1 MLKAKTH
8 RHRIILTLLLTV
20 VGITG
25 LVAQPLLPGPSVR
38 CVDVDAAGQP
48 TLTWIPVADPLGDF
62 VAYEVYH
69 STNYGGPYVMLAS
82 IPAIGTA
89 TYTDVLPAN
98 NVYTAGVGYYFVATR
113 SISVPSPLA
122 YSDTVSPMV
131 VTVAQNDGYSATITW
146 NQIKNPNIPTSVGS
160 YDIFREFPKGSGNIV
175 QIGATPYGNEMWLDT
190 IHICNDSASYYVQ
203 IADGSGCQSNS
214 SRGTAYYLDTIPP
227 AVMDLDSVSVGPSGL
242 GHMGW
247 QPHPAGDVAGY
258 YIVKLNPNNSNSII
272 DTVWGRNNTWYQYPA
287 SNAANESETFA
298 ITAFDSC
305 GNSITYNYSFHS
317 SIFTQSQTD
326 VCLPGLETSWS
337 AYGGWGAATINYE
350 VWYRELPAG
359 PWIQFGTTSGLS
371 TTITPIALDKNYEVM
386 VRAHNAA
393 TGETSSSNH
402 VISAITAYQPVQFVY
417 LQTATV
423 KDTDLVEVRG
433 FVDQNV
439 SASKYVLK
447 RASSA
452 TGTFETIATL
462 PAGGEYIT
470 FTDDGA
476 SVGKQSYYY
485 MIEAVDVCDN
495 TVMTSNIGRT
505 ILLSVTKNEA
515 SSTNTVKWNQ
525 YEDWAGGVDYYSLY
539 RKVGDNGAWELA
551 TTINMFGPQNTYVD
565 ELAPD
570 LSGPGS
576 YCYQIVAAE
585 AAPSFS
591 TVVMIG
597 NVATV
602 KSVEPNISTSNVVC
616 AYHEPIVYMP
626 NAFVP
631 TGLYNNVI
639 KPTLRFV
646 DVEGYT
652 YSIYN
657 KWGEVIFTTN
667 NISDGWDGRV
677 DGNMAKTDAYVYLI
691 TFKDALGEEVT
702 RRGSLT
708 LLK

>member
-1 MLKAKTH
+1 MLKTKTH
-8 RHRIILTLLLTV
+8 SYRIILTLLLTV
-20 VGITG
+20 VGIFG

-38 CVDVDAAGQP
+38 CVDVDATGQP
-48 TLTWIPVADPLGDF
+48 TLTWIAVADPLGDF
-62 VAYEVYH
+62 VAYEVYY
-69 STNYGGPYVMLAS
+69 STNYGGPYALLAT
-82 IPAIGTA
+82 IPAIGTV
-89 TYTDVLPAN
+89 TYTDGLPAN
-98 NVYTAGVGYYFVATR
+98 NVYTAGAGYYYVATR
-113 SISVPSPLA
+113 SVSVPSPRA
-122 YSDTVSPMV
+122 YSDTVRPMV

-160 YDIFREFPKGSGNIV
+160 YDVYREFPKGSGNIV
-175 QIGATPYGNEMWLDT
+175 QIGATPYGTETWLDT

-214 SRGTAYYLDTIPP
+214 SRGTAYYIDSIPP
-227 AVMDLDSVSVGPSGL
+227 SVMDLDSVSVGPGGL
-242 GHMGW
+242 GQMGW
-247 QPHPAGDVAGY
+247 QPHPDGDVAGY

-305 GNSITYNYSFHS
+305 GNAITFNYSFHS
-317 SIFTQSQTD
+317 TVFAQSQTD
-326 VCLPGLETSWS
+326 VCMPGLVTSWN
-337 AYGGWGAATINYE
+337 AYSGWGAATVNYE

-371 TTITPIALDKNYEVM
+371 MTITPIAVDKSYEVM
-386 VRAHNAA
+386 IRAQNAS
-393 TGETSSSNH
+393 TGETSTSNY
-402 VISAITAYQPVQFVY
+402 VTSAVTAYQASQFLY

-423 KDTDLVEVRG
+423 KDSDLVEVRG
-433 FVDQNV
+433 FVDQNA
-439 SASKYVLK
+439 SISKYVLK
-447 RASSA
+447 RATSAAGPFATVSSV
-452 TGTFETIATL
+452 L
-462 PAGGEYIT
+462 PGGEFIT
-470 FTDDGA
+470 FSDDGV
-476 SVGKQSYYY
+476 SVGKQSYFYT
-485 MIEAVDVCDN
+485 IEAVDVCDN

-505 ILLSVTKNEA
+505 ILLSVKANEA
-515 SSTNTVKWNQ
+515 SATNTLKWNQ
-525 YEDWAGGVDYYSLY
+525 YEDWAGGVDYYSIY

-551 TTINMFGPQNTYVD
+551 TTINMSGPENMYVD

-576 YCYQIVAAE
+576 FCYQIVAAE

-591 TVVMIG
+591 TVVNIG

-602 KSVEPNISTSNVVC
+602 KSVEPDISSSNVACV
-616 AYHEPIVYMP
+616 YHEPIVYMP

-639 KPTLRFV
+639 KPSLRFV

-657 KWGEVIFTTN
+657 KWGEVVFTTN
-667 NISDGWDGRV
+667 DLSQGWDGTYKGV
-677 DGNMAKTDAYVYLI
+677 MAKTDAYVYLI
-691 TFKDALGEEVT
+691 SFKSALGEEVT